1 MDCRLQLDASK
12 FVRSMAV
19 AKKRPGEKL
28 RQVLDLEKDK
38 QNKVEPSLTPVRDR
52 AMCVG

>member
-1 MDCRLQLDASK
+1 
-12 FVRSMAV
+12 MAV
-19 AKKRPGEKL
+19 AKKRPEKKL

-38 QNKVEPSLTPVRDR
+38 RNNFEPSPTPVRDR